1 LRYPNF
7 NYLGDQMFRLLLIV
21 FVTVIL
27 AACSGGGGNA
37 APTFSSATTANVLEG
52 ATVVMDVSASDPE
65 GSTVTLSLSG
75 TDFSLFTLTGNA
87 LAFASAPDFEVPG
100 SAAGTNEYSV
110 MLSATDG
117 TNITDQSLMI
127 TVTDAT
133 EGRVVDGPLSGA
145 KVFLD
150 LDGDLIQD
158 DNEPSVS
165 TDATGFFKLPVATAA
180 EGATL
185 KLVSIGGTDTSTG
198 EALSDMA
205 LVSDVPASGQ
215 VIVTPLS
222 TVVSAATTPAGKAAV
237 LVSLGINGS
246 AEEALAKDVW
256 ALAEAGD
263 AEAIK
268 IQTANLAISAVLQ
281 SATSLIDTSDATSAA
296 ENATNIMALLA
307 AQIVVQAAAGADLFD
322 KTVLATVLK
331 EGVEAYATENQPTL
345 VITDAVFAAIGES
358 VATVIVIIEGAGNP
372 TTADAISVATIVQS
386 TLQTAVEEV
395 VTSGDAAVFTA
406 ASSATTLFTNASA
419 SVIAIVQI
427 ATNSAP
433 VISSASTFTAVENQ
447 TAIGSITA
455 SDADSDS
462 LTYTIS
468 GTEILISSTG
478 VLSFNAAPVYAPK
491 ASYMATV
498 SVSDGVKT
506 TTQDITVTITA
517 VVNVAPV
524 LSNITNCSKANE
536 NTLKVC
542 DLSATDA
549 DNDTLT
555 FTIDGDDASLLS
567 VVDNTILKFN
577 TNPDYESPADENNN
591 NEYLIILNVSD
602 GKLTTSSSLKLQV
615 SNVEENQ
622 FGEGQFGTS
631 VME

>member
-1 LRYPNF
+1 MYPNF
-7 NYLGDQMFRLLLIV
+7 NYFGDQMFRIPLIV
-21 FVTVIL
+21 FVSVSL

-52 ATVVMDVSASDPE
+52 AMVVMDVSASDPE

-75 TDFSLFTLTGNA
+75 TDFRLFTLTGNA

-110 MLSATDG
+110 VLSATDG

-198 EALSDMA
+198 EVLSDMA

-237 LVSLGINGS
+237 LVSLGISGS
-246 AEEALAKDVW
+246 FEEALAKDVW

-263 AEAIK
+263 VEAIK

-331 EGVEAYATENQPTL
+331 EGVEAYAAENQPTL

-372 TTADAISVATIVQS
+372 TSADAISVATTVQS

-395 VTSGDAAVFTA
+395 VTSGDAAVFAA

-419 SVIAIVQI
+419 SVTAIVQI

-455 SDADSDS
+455 
-462 LTYTIS
+462 
-468 GTEILISSTG
+468 
-478 VLSFNAAPVYAPK
+478 
-491 ASYMATV
+491 
-498 SVSDGVKT
+498 
-506 TTQDITVTITA
+506 
-517 VVNVAPV
+517 
-524 LSNITNCSKANE
+524 
-536 NTLKVC
+536 
-542 DLSATDA
+542 
-549 DNDTLT
+549 
-555 FTIDGDDASLLS
+555 
-567 VVDNTILKFN
+567 
-577 TNPDYESPADENNN
+577 
-591 NEYLIILNVSD
+591 
-602 GKLTTSSSLKLQV
+602 
-615 SNVEENQ
+615 
-622 FGEGQFGTS
+622 
-631 VME
+631 